1 MRRPVALPGDRLSP
15 LATAGLDRWP
25 FKTELG
31 LQTPLTFATAPALR
45 ARSFDKNRVKFPAS
59 GAFGRAGF
67 DICPDFRY
75 NYSEAAHGG
84 LKMRAAL
91 PARGEYWKQEVQ
103 RVYAVIQTGGK
114 QYRVQQGDVIFV
126 EKLDVQAGDAVKFD
140 QVLFVGGDEA
150 KIGTP
155 VVAGAS
161 VEGKVLA
168 QVKGQK
174 IVVYK
179 YKAKKNE
186 RKKQGHRQPYTK
198 VEITAVNA

>member
-1 MRRPVALPGDRLSP
+1 M
-15 LATAGLDRWP
+15 
-25 FKTELG
+25 
-31 LQTPLTFATAPALR
+31 
-45 ARSFDKNRVKFPAS
+45 
-59 GAFGRAGF
+59 
-67 DICPDFRY
+67 
-75 NYSEAAHGG
+75 GG